1 VTTGERDE
9 GIEEED
15 NSFGR
20 LLALSDGIFAIAMT
34 LLALELHL
42 PDLGA
47 HVTDADVRHALGDQW
62 RSYLAFVVSFYV
74 VAYYWVSHRRALRH
88 VRTLTNAITTRTLL
102 VLLLVAAVPFPA
114 SVLAN
119 YGSEPSSLA
128 FYAAF
133 NLAAGGALLRVLA
146 AVPRTPIVIAE
157 RARLLADGV
166 VFALCIPAAYALE
179 GNAPFLLLLLAV
191 SGRVAP
197 YLGRHLR
204 GVPAHEQ

>member
-1 VTTGERDE
+1 MTIGERDE
-9 GIEEED
+9 ESKAED

-62 RSYLAFVVSFYV
+62 RSYLAFVISFRVVSV
-74 VAYYWVSHRRALRH
+74 YWVSHRRALRH
-88 VRTLTNAITTRTLL
+88 VTTLTTTISTRTLSA
-102 VLLLVAAVPFPA
+102 LLLVAAVPFPT

-128 FYAAF
+128 FYALF
-133 NLAAGGALLRVLA
+133 NLATGAALLRVML
-146 AVPRTPIVIAE
+146 AVPVTDGVIRE
-157 RARLLADGV
+157 RARLLADGL
-166 VFALCIPAAYALE
+166 VFVICLPAAYALDS
-179 GNAPFLLLLLAV
+179 NAPFLLFLLAV
-191 SGRVAP
+191 SGRAAP
-197 YLGRHLR
+197 FLARRMGAQ
-204 GVPAHEQ
+204 PAHGQ